1 MAGVPGFACGM
12 QKSNGGVATFCIFHI
27 QNMQI
32 LDVFEH
38 GGYHVLHVMCKTHQP
53 GVHHVAHDG
62 PDGIIARS

>member
-38 GGYHVLHVMCKTHQP
+38 GGYHVLHVMCKTHHP